1 MCLSLL
7 YINSVQWGEG
17 VGISYGKGLVL
28 GTSHRWSHVS
38 LTATLS
44 GRYYWPY
51 FNRWG
56 NEDTERL
63 SSLFKSTEW
72 VSDGAA
78 IQTQICVTLKLKSL
92 RPFIMLVQRYR
103 TEWPRFWGK
112 VIILNILSDRY
123 IFLFLVILYYN
134 NYILYYNIMCETLLS
149 LILTKALPLN
159 EYDGLISI
167 FRQRKI
173 NIEV

>member
-7 YINSVQWGEG
+7 HVNSVLWGEG
-17 VGISYGKGLVL
+17 VSISYGKGLVL

-63 SSLFKSTEW
+63 RSLFKSTQW
-72 VSDGAA
+72 VSGGAA
-78 IQTQICVTLKLKSL
+78 VQIQICVTLKLRPL

-112 VIILNILSDRY
+112 VIILNILSGRY
-123 IFLFLVILYYN
+123 IIYSDFWLYYIIIIIY
-134 NYILYYNIMCETLLS
+134 YIITLCVRLCC
-149 LILTKALPLN
+149 P
-159 EYDGLISI
+159 
-167 FRQRKI
+167 
-173 NIEV
+173 